1 MPAGIPTSN
10 ILQPGVIT
18 ATSGV
23 VRSIVS
29 DLQLLTPQYW
39 SKYVERYGEEAYDY
53 FFQWLGTFGG
63 MESVKN
69 RNFFWFEARGK
80 NEVAVTNLAQVNTPS
95 AGATV
100 TVNIPASDVYAF
112 STTGNTS
119 PLAVGMSGYIASSN
133 VEFEIITTP
142 AVDQA
147 TIRPKDVTKALVSSG
162 STNLL
167 AGEILILA
175 GFVDVGEASTA
186 KKTQVHLDQRFDN
199 DITEIRADAQ
209 ASDLAEMTEVYYS
222 SGVTG
227 DMPSGGG
234 QAGSSYFTYKNLV
247 KTNKRFLNSIER
259 KLWRGDAVTNTG
271 MNSSTTAGTQG
282 FISMLNSNGA
292 ASVNY
297 TPGTLDISKL
307 HEITRVMDVNGCSSE
322 AVWLTD
328 IYQRQDFSDGI
339 FKEFPAG
346 AFVYG
351 QGEKSQEASVAYG
364 FQEIL
369 IDGYLLK
376 LKKYKPFNTE
386 YTTGKTPSKDYFRNY
401 GIIAPLGVAKGAKDG
416 SDGVSQIKNISVM
429 YQEPNKGGT
438 VGNGIRVWT
447 YGGGSTNPTDGTMQ
461 DNLAMITYKGIRV
474 AGANQFVI
482 VSA

>member
-1 MPAGIPTSN
+1 MAGIPTSN
-10 ILQPGVIT
+10 ILQPGVVSVS
-18 ATSGV
+18 SGIN
-23 VRSIVS
+23 RAIVS

-39 SKYVERYGEEAYDY
+39 AKYVERYGEEAYDY

-63 MESVKN
+63 MEQVKN

-80 NEVAVTNLAQVNTPS
+80 NEVAVTNLAQVNAPG
-95 AGATV
+95 AGATI
-100 TVNIPASDVYAF
+100 TINIPAGDVYAF
-112 STTGNTS
+112 STAGNTS
-119 PLAVGMSGYIASSN
+119 PLRVGESGYIASSN
-133 VEFEIITTP
+133 VEFEIITVP

-147 TIRPKDVTKALVSSG
+147 TIRPKLSTASLVSAG
-162 STNLL
+162 SANLL

-175 GFVDVGEASTA
+175 GLVDVGEASTA
-186 KKTQVHLDQRFDN
+186 KKTQVHLDQKFDN

-209 ASDLAEMTEVYYS
+209 ATDLAEMTEVFYN

-227 DMPSGGG
+227 SLPNGGN

-271 MNSSTTAGTQG
+271 MNGSNSVGTQG

-297 TPGTLDISKL
+297 TPGTLDIAKL
-307 HEITRVMDVNGCSSE
+307 HEITRVMDVNGCSTQAS
-322 AVWLTD
+322 WLAD
-328 IYQRQDFSDGI
+328 IFQRQDFSDGI

-346 AFVYG
+346 AFVWG
-351 QGEKSQEASVAYG
+351 QGEKSEEASVAYG
-364 FQEIL
+364 FQSIK
-369 IDGYLLK
+369 IDGYLFQIR
-376 LKKYKPFNTE
+376 KYKPFNTE
-386 YTTGKTPSKDYFRNY
+386 YTTGKTPSVDYFRNY
-401 GIIAPLGVAKGAKDG
+401 GVIAPMGVAKDAAG
-416 SDGVSQIKNISVM
+416 SDGVSQVKNITVM
-429 YQEPNKGGT
+429 AQEPPKGGT

-447 YGGGSTNPTDGTMQ
+447 YGGGSLTPTDGTMQ
-461 DNLAMITYKGIRV
+461 DNLAMICYRGVRV